1 MITPQLMGRTV
12 GRQRASQNPAM
23 PRTARL
29 VTSSVLIVAL
39 TQYGCS
45 SFRVRGPSPDATPPA
60 ENSIAISPSRPAV
73 RVDDTAQLTLRKA
86 DGFVQLEEP
95 IVWTS
100 SDRKVLDVISMG
112 ERARIVGISP
122 GNARVSV
129 TTANGYS
136 AWVTVRVYVNLARQ
150 GPGCRG
156 YPLISTLK
164 CNIEQVPDGAE
175 HHLGETETRET
186 EGKTKRHA

>member
-1 MITPQLMGRTV
+1 MIPPQ
-12 GRQRASQNPAM
+12 M
-23 PRTARL
+23 PRTAL
-29 VTSSVLIVAL
+29 VTNSVLIVAL

-60 ENSIAISPSRPAV
+60 ENPIAISPSRPAV

-86 DGFVQLEEP
+86 DGFVRLEPP
-95 IVWTS
+95 IICTS
-100 SDRKVLDVISMG
+100 SNPEVLNVVSIEG

-122 GNARVSV
+122 GTARVSV

-164 CNIEQVPDGAE
+164 CNIEQVLDGAE
-175 HHLGETETRET
+175 HHLRETETIERPEMFVST
-186 EGKTKRHA
+186 TY